1 MKRHKITALL
11 MAAMLSTMT
20 ACGNKAETTMVETM
34 ESATATEAAVAREAE
49 TTTEVAVQDNKN
61 QAAALPMTDEVK
73 PVVAATSSPDAKT
86 TDAPKTTTDPKA
98 TAKPVV
104 TATAKPETQVSNP
117 AATAK
122 PNATETPKSTDAPK
136 NTAAPTTAPTAAPMA
151 TATPVVTAAP
161 EATATPAPTA
171 MPTDTPAPTAATTAC
186 QHTNYHIE
194 NAHDSYQVRITGE
207 CYEQWRTATRVCN
220 DCGYNFGEAP
230 DRVGDIH
237 HGCIVTEGV
246 SATCTTDGRT
256 AVESCDCGGRGEVG
270 GVFIPALGHDYV
282 DECTGEISEDLMTV
296 KYHSICRNCGDIASE
311 WWE

>member
-98 TAKPVV
+98 SPKPVG
-104 TATAKPETQVSNP
+104 TATAKPEAQASNP

-122 PNATETPKSTDAPK
+122 PNTTETPKST
-136 NTAAPTTAPTAAPMA
+136 AAPTAEPKA
-151 TATPVVTAAP
+151 TATPVVTAAL

-270 GVFIPALGHDYV
+270 GVFIPAYGHSYHDEFDYEEV
-282 DECTGEISEDLMTV
+282 DADGQTHI
-296 KYHSICRNCGDIASE
+296 YFHSVCYTCGAENGS
-311 WWE
+311 WEVGN